1 LAKRA
6 GATVYATASSNDRLE
21 RLKDFGLDHG
31 INYAEVD
38 FETAIRE
45 LTGGR
50 GVDVVVDSIGGP
62 TLQKS
67 LRTLAYRGRCISFGD
82 AGREGTD
89 KFDISTLRGN
99 NQRLIGYFLG
109 AELFMGTRAYD
120 MISTLLDDVARGE
133 LQVVIDKTFPLQAAG
148 EAHAYIEDRLAF
160 GRVVLVP

>member
-1 LAKRA
+1 M
-6 GATVYATASSNDRLE
+6 YATASSSDRLE
-21 RLKDFGLDHG
+21 RLKDFGLDHA
-31 INYAEVD
+31 INYADVD
-38 FETAIRE
+38 FEVAIRE

-67 LRTLAYRGRCISFGD
+67 LRTMAYRGRCVSFGD

-89 KFDISTLRGN
+89 KFDLSTLRGN
-99 NQRLIGYFLG
+99 NQRFIGYFLG

-120 MISTLLDDVARGE
+120 MITGLLSDVAIGE
-133 LQVVIDKTFPLQAAG
+133 LQVVIDKTFPLEAAG